1 MYLFSYKPQRYV
13 NEPVSYPYYKIQTP
27 VFNVSSLTRNVS
39 TVTAVTTT
47 PHGYSNANI
56 VIVSGASPNDYNG
69 TFQIA
74 VLNDYT
80 FSYTIATTPSTPA
93 TGTIFVTLA
102 PQYPIT
108 LQQLYDHIRIDA
120 APEQLSYLNG
130 IIGAVTAFAEDYMN
144 INIIQQSWRT
154 YRDDFQSNVFQLR
167 KSPFVSLQSFQ
178 YKSYGIYIDVDPLI
192 YYISKQE
199 YYNQIA
205 LTPNRENANWPTD
218 TLEAIDNAIKIEF
231 TAGMAT
237 DSTTVPNDLQFAL
250 LNHAAF
256 FYENRGNN
264 DIAGFQSSGTGE
276 ETSGLN
282 AIPNLT
288 RVIYDNYRV
297 ADVFGGSFYNMY

>member
-13 NEPVSYPYYKIQTP
+13 NEPVSFPYYKIAAP
-27 VFNVSSLTRNVS
+27 VFNVSSLSRVS
-39 TVTAVTTT
+39 TIVTVVTTAK
-47 PHGYSNANI
+47 HGYSNSNS
-56 VIVSGASPNDYNG
+56 VIISGATPIAYNG
-69 TFQIA
+69 TYQIA
-74 VLNDYT
+74 IIDDYT
-80 FSYTIATTPSTPA
+80 FTYSIVGTPTTPA

-108 LQQLYDHIRIDA
+108 LQQLYDHVRIDS
-120 APEQLSYLNG
+120 APEQLSYLNT
-130 IIGAVTAFAEDYMN
+130 ILSAVTGIAEDYMN

-154 YRDDFQSNVFQLR
+154 YRDDFQCNVFQLR

-178 YKSYGIYIDVDPLI
+178 YMSAGAYVDVDPTI
-192 YYISKQE
+192 YYVSKQSF
-199 YYNQIA
+199 YNQLA
-205 LTPNRENANWPTD
+205 LNASVSGTRWPSD
-218 TLEAIDNAIKIEF
+218 TVDAIDNAIKIEF
-231 TAGMAT
+231 TSGIAT
-237 DSTTVPNDLQFAL
+237 DSTAVPSDLQGAL

-264 DIAGFQSSGTGE
+264 DIAGFGSSGTGE

-288 RVIYDNYRV
+288 RLIYDNYRV